1 MSKKIKL
8 LLGTNLF
15 GDSNRQHIARESWM
29 YLQRK
34 YPTIIELVA
43 IQFAH
48 EAPVYSPTEF
58 IGYQDYKIPAVFT
71 LHKSSKTEVK
81 DSTKDIP
88 FIKNILNEIYVKAN
102 TDETI
107 THFAYINSD
116 CILTDNFIQY
126 LASTTV
132 DALSISRLDIQSM
145 NSFAE
150 LSSKGVTVL
159 RNEIAGFDCFVFSKE
174 WWNNHSDKF
183 KDMLIGQP
191 LFDVYYTGLMMLF
204 GGTIYNNSS
213 KPLVCHMFHENTS
226 HNDTVEKQYNASLIE
241 HSMFEKLIVN
251 MMHYHLQY
259 NLCKREPWGRFLT
272 PADGEAEF
280 TRNFFETMRLDTEN
294 QVKYIR

>member
-1 MSKKIKL
+1 MKL

-15 GDSNRQHIARESWM
+15 GNNSRQHIARESWM
-29 YLQRK
+29 HLQRK
-34 YPTIIELVA
+34 YPELIDLVA
-43 IQFAH
+43 IQFAN
-48 EAPVYSPTEF
+48 EYPSTDLQSFRE
-58 IGYQDYKIPAVFT
+58 YQDYKIPTVYS
-71 LHKSSKTEVK
+71 LHKSSRTHVTG
-81 DSTKDIP
+81 STKDIP
-88 FIKNILNEIYVKAN
+88 FIKNILNEISVRADM
-102 TDETI
+102 DENI

-116 CILTDNFIQY
+116 CILTDNFINY
-126 LASTTV
+126 FTTTTV
-132 DALSISRLDIQSM
+132 DALSISRLDIHPM
-145 NSFAE
+145 DSFAE

-174 WWNNHSDKF
+174 WWNTHGDKF

-204 GGTIYNNSS
+204 GGTIYNDSS
-213 KPLVCHMFHENTS
+213 KPLVCHMFHDNIS
-226 HNDTVEKQYNASLIE
+226 HNDTIEKKYNASLIE